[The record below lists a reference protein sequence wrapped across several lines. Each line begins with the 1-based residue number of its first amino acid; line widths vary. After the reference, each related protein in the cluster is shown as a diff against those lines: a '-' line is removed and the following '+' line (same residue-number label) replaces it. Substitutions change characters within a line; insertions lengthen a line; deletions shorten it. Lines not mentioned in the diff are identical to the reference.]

1 MNNIKHGVF
10 FAIEGIDGSGKTTQS
25 RDLVDSLIRNG
36 FNAAYTMEPSKSHI
50 GTFIKEKIIMNEKV
64 SPEVEALLFAA
75 DRFEHIDSEILPLLR
90 KGKIVVSDRYVYAS
104 IAYQGAQ
111 GVDLEWIESLNYF
124 AIEPDLAIY
133 IDIPPSVG
141 ISRKKGKKSVFE
153 NLESLGK
160 VRKIYQD
167 LVDKGNLTL
176 INGMKK
182 QAEIGKDLYKLA
194 LQTIEEKLGS
204 QLKT

>member
-1 MNNIKHGVF
+1 VF

-25 RDLVDSLIRNG
+25 RDLVDSLIKNG
-36 FNAAYTMEPSKSHI
+36 FNAVYTMEPSKGQI
-50 GTFIKEKIIMNEKV
+50 GTFIKEKIIMNKKV

-75 DRFEHIDSEILPLLR
+75 DRFEHINSEILPLLR

-111 GVDLEWIESLNYF
+111 GIDLEWIESLNYF
-124 AIEPDLAIY
+124 TIEPDLAIY
-133 IDIPPSVG
+133 IDVHPSVG

-153 NLESLGK
+153 NLESLSK

-167 LVDKGNLTL
+167 LVDKGNLIS
-176 INGMKK
+176 INGMKNRE
-182 QAEIGKDLYKLA
+182 EIGKDLYKLA
-194 LQTIEEKLGS
+194 FETIKEKLRT
-204 QLKT
+204 LT

>member
-1 MNNIKHGVF
+1 MF

-25 RDLVDSLIRNG
+25 RDLVDSLIKNG
-36 FNAAYTMEPSKSHI
+36 FNAVYTMEPSKGHI
-50 GTFIKEKIIMNEKV
+50 GTFIKEKIIINKKV

-90 KGKIVVSDRYVYAS
+90 KGKIVVSDRYVHAS

-111 GVDLEWIESLNYF
+111 GIDLEWIESLNYF
-124 AIEPDLAIY
+124 TIEPDLAIY
-133 IDIPPSVG
+133 IDVPPSVG

-153 NLESLGK
+153 NLESLSK

-182 QAEIGKDLYKLA
+182 RDEIGRDLYKLA
-194 LQTIEEKLGS
+194 LQTIEKKLRS
-204 QLKT
+204 QT

>member
-1 MNNIKHGVF
+1 MNHGVF

-25 RDLVDSLIRNG
+25 RDLVDSLIKNG
-36 FNAAYTMEPSKSHI
+36 FNAVYTMEPSKGYI
-50 GTFIKEKIIMNEKV
+50 GTFIKEKIIINKKV

-90 KGKIVVSDRYVYAS
+90 KGKIVVSDRYVHAS

-111 GVDLEWIESLNYF
+111 GIDLEWIESLNYF
-124 AIEPDLAIY
+124 TIEPDLAIY
-133 IDIPPSVG
+133 IDVPPSIG

-153 NLESLGK
+153 NLESLSK

-182 QAEIGKDLYKLA
+182 RDEIGRDLYKLA
-194 LQTIEEKLGS
+194 LQTIEKKLRS
-204 QLKT
+204 QT